1 MRDTEELVE
10 LFEDLEERKLFTSEE
25 EAAMVLMYSI
35 DYPVQFQDAGMTIE
49 GIVKLKEKNM
59 RLLEEAESL
68 IPLVQNIL
76 ALPAIVAQV
85 ETEEDAYV

>member
-1 MRDTEELVE
+1 MYNNEELKEMFGE
-10 LFEDLEERKLFTSEE
+10 LDERKVFTKEE

-35 DYPVQFQDAGMTIE
+35 DYPVQFQDAGLTIE

-76 ALPAIVAQV
+76 ALPAIVAQI

>member
-1 MRDTEELVE
+1 MRSQEELKEIFDEV
-10 LFEDLEERKLFTSEE
+10 EERQVFTDKE
-25 EAAMVLMYSI
+25 EAAMVMMYSI
-35 DYPVQFQDAGMTIE
+35 DYPVQFSDAEMSVDE
-49 GIVKLKEKNM
+49 IVELKEKNM

-76 ALPAIVAQV
+76 SLPAIVVSV